1 MKINYDRVINL
12 HLISTAIN
20 VNTHALQIKCALFFF
35 SLWLWYLLFLAN
47 SLSTNWDTDY
57 SNQTI
62 ITWPNLVQILRYL
75 FQMFVQNGSKPSVS
89 NWWKQCQRLTR
100 LCSTVRG
107 ITQQSSTHADG
118 PIYICTCPYHCFYG
132 LLLFTCLS
140 LGSQSRWC
148 GNKDRY
154 AVYTE
159 GEGVEFTSRT

>member
-1 MKINYDRVINL
+1 M
-12 HLISTAIN
+12 
-20 VNTHALQIKCALFFF
+20 CF
-35 SLWLWYLLFLAN
+35 LFL
-47 SLSTNWDTDY
+47 LIMVMIFIIFGEFPFHKLGY
-57 SNQTI
+57 RLQQSNNYL
-62 ITWPNLVQILRYL
+62 TWPNLVQILRYL

-148 GNKDRY
+148 GNEDRY
-154 AVYTE
+154 AVYTDS
-159 GEGVEFTSRT
+159 EGVEFTPRT

>member
-1 MKINYDRVINL
+1 MWKRMHYKLNVLYFSFHYGYDIYYFWRIPFPQTG
-12 HLISTAIN
+12 I
-20 VNTHALQIKCALFFF
+20 
-35 SLWLWYLLFLAN
+35 
-47 SLSTNWDTDY
+47 
-57 SNQTI
+57 QTI
-62 ITWPNLVQILRYL
+62 AIKQLSHLAYNLVQIFRYL

-148 GNKDRY
+148 GNEDRY
-154 AVYTE
+154 AVYTDS
-159 GEGVEFTSRT
+159 EGVEFTPRT

>member
-1 MKINYDRVINL
+1 
-12 HLISTAIN
+12 
-20 VNTHALQIKCALFFF
+20 
-35 SLWLWYLLFLAN
+35 
-47 SLSTNWDTDY
+47 
-57 SNQTI
+57 
-62 ITWPNLVQILRYL
+62 
-75 FQMFVQNGSKPSVS
+75 MFVQNGSKPSVS

-148 GNKDRY
+148 GNEDRY

-159 GEGVEFTSRT
+159 GEGVEFYITDLKNQTYKGIHLFLFYIRVYNIIYNVTCMYRFHIDWQHGRFSCVGSVSIFSRSLCIFVQYVMCLRLR

>member
-1 MKINYDRVINL
+1 MWKRMHYKLNVLYFSFHYGYDIYYFWW
-12 HLISTAIN
+12 IPFPQTGI
-20 VNTHALQIKCALFFF
+20 
-35 SLWLWYLLFLAN
+35 
-47 SLSTNWDTDY
+47 
-57 SNQTI
+57 QTI
-62 ITWPNLVQILRYL
+62 AIKQLSHLAYNLVQIFRYL

-148 GNKDRY
+148 GNEDRY